1 MLQNKETTAQ
11 NYRKISNESSKK
23 SHGIEF
29 ALFSGTGVIGMD
41 NFGYLNN
48 TLYFISILWRSCEI
62 LLWRTYA
69 FS

>member
-23 SHGIEF
+23 SHRIEF
-29 ALFSGTGVIGMD
+29 ALFSVTGVIGMD

-48 TLYFISILWRSCEI
+48 TLYFISIL
-62 LLWRTYA
+62 
-69 FS
+69 